1 MATAVAVELGAT
13 EPEIQAREVGIADA
27 DGSFG
32 LTMENN
38 GLQLFASPSTAL
50 GQRMDVMRVQ
60 GDQPITKYALPD
72 GTSGT
77 TTLVAPLARVKLS
90 ANG

>member
-1 MATAVAVELGAT
+1 MAAAVAVKLGAT
-13 EPEIQAREVGIADA
+13 EPEIQAREVGVADV
-27 DGSFG
+27 DDSFG
-32 LTMENN
+32 LTMEND
-38 GLQLFASPSTAL
+38 GLQLFASPSTAS

>member
-1 MATAVAVELGAT
+1 MAAVLAVELGAT
-13 EPEIQAREVGIADA
+13 EPEIQAREVGVADA
-27 DGSFG
+27 DGWFG

-38 GLQLFASPSTAL
+38 GLQLFASPSTMV
-50 GQRMDVMRVQ
+50 GQQVDAMRVQ